1 MRRGLWQRCGPSLA
15 ATPCDVRN
23 LQKGATVAEVKVLP
37 NLGAV
42 AEEAARYWVQVARAA
57 VEERG
62 VFRIA
67 LTGGEAARRLYEIMA
82 SEPYVN
88 QAPWAQTAIF
98 WSDERRVPPSHP
110 ESLYHLAR
118 TTLLDRV
125 PIPREHIFRMD
136 GEGLA
141 RMAASAYEETLQR
154 HFKLGRGEWP
164 RFDLVLLDMGADG
177 HIASIFPGTR
187 AVSDLTNM
195 VVVYQVPQLRAERIT
210 LTLPVFN
217 HARHVLIF
225 ATGAEKAATLAAVLH
240 GPHRPSTYPA
250 QAIHPVE
257 GSLIWLADE
266 DAAAQLPK

>member
-1 MRRGLWQRCGPSLA
+1 M
-15 ATPCDVRN
+15 
-23 LQKGATVAEVKVLP
+23 AEVKVLP
-37 NLGAV
+37 NLEAV
-42 AEEAARYWVQVARAA
+42 AEEAARHWVQVAQAA

-62 VFRIA
+62 TFRIA

-82 SEPYVN
+82 SKPYVDE
-88 QAPWAQTAIF
+88 APWAQTAVF

-125 PIPREHIFRMD
+125 PIPRERIFRMD

-141 RMAASAYEETLQR
+141 RTAAREYEEILQR
-154 HFKLGRGEWP
+154 HFGLGRGEWP
-164 RFDLVLLDMGADG
+164 RFDLVLLDMGTDG

-195 VVVYQVPQLRAERIT
+195 VVVYQVPQLHAERIT

-217 HARHVLIF
+217 HARHILIF
-225 ATGAEKAATLAAVLH
+225 ATGAEKATALAAVLH

-250 QAIHPVE
+250 QAIRPVD
-257 GSLIWLADE
+257 GVLIWLVDE
-266 DAAAQLPK
+266 AAAAQLPK